1 MRIYWYKEDEN
12 MYLLLLIFHVVV
24 SLLLIAVVLLQSGKG
39 SSLSNIFGGGGM
51 ETVFGAETS
60 AILNKITTILA
71 ILFIINSIV
80 LATIPGKLTTRSI
93 IKEEATKEQVSP
105 PPVDVPETPEKQ

>member
-1 MRIYWYKEDEN
+1 
-12 MYLLLLIFHVVV
+12 MYTFLLSAHIF
-24 SLLLIAVVLLQSGKG
+24 IAVMLVFSVLIQSGKG

-60 AILNKITTILA
+60 AVLNKITSILA
-71 ILFIINSIV
+71 VVFIVSSIV

-93 IKEEATKEQVSP
+93 LQEEIKREQGVVI
-105 PPVDVPETPEKQ
+105 PPVLPEIPVDIED

>member
-1 MRIYWYKEDEN
+1 
-12 MYLLLLIFHVVV
+12 MYTFLLIFHVVV
-24 SLLLIAVVLLQSGKG
+24 LLFLIGVVLLQSGKG

-60 AILNKITTILA
+60 AILNRITTILA

-80 LATIPGKLTTRSI
+80 LATIPGRLTTRSI
-93 IKEEATKEQVSP
+93 VQEEAMKEPAP
-105 PPVDVPETPEKQ
+105 PPLTAPVVPAE

>member
-1 MRIYWYKEDEN
+1 
-12 MYLLLLIFHVVV
+12 MYLFLLILHVVV
-24 SLLLIAVVLLQSGKG
+24 SLLLIGAVLLQSGKG

-60 AILNKITTILA
+60 AILNRMTAILA

-80 LATIPGKLTTRSI
+80 LATVPGRLTTRSI
-93 IKEEATKEQVSP
+93 IKEEAMKEQAAP
-105 PPVDVPETPEKQ
+105 PPAAPALPEVPAVPAAPAAE

>member
-1 MRIYWYKEDEN
+1 
-12 MYLLLLIFHVVV
+12 MYLFFLIFHVVISV
-24 SLLLIAVVLLQSGKG
+24 LLITAVLLQSGKG

-60 AILNKITTILA
+60 AILNRITTIFA

-80 LATIPGKLTTRSI
+80 LATVPGKLTTKSI
-93 IKEEATKEQVSP
+93 IKQEALKEQVAPTPTPTP
-105 PPVDVPETPEKQ
+105 PPAPDAVNE

>member
-1 MRIYWYKEDEN
+1 
-12 MYLLLLIFHVVV
+12 MYLFLLIFHVGV
-24 SLLLIAVVLLQSGKG
+24 SLLLIGAVLLQSGKG

-60 AILNKITTILA
+60 AILNKVTTILA
-71 ILFIINSIV
+71 VLFIINSIV

-93 IKEEATKEQVSP
+93 IKEEVMREPSVPAVN
-105 PPVDVPETPEKQ
+105 VPEASEEE